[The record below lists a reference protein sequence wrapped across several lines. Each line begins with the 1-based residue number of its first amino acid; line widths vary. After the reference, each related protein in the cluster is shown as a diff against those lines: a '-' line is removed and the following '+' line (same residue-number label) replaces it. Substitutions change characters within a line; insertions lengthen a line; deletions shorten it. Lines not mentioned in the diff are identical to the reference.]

1 MSSHLDYEI
10 NKELGECYLFMG
22 DLDKAEEYYRKAIAS
37 DNTHVAPYLG
47 LATIAVQYGKL
58 EEAMVLYTKAAS
70 IEVTDKTL
78 TGIGL
83 VLMEQEEH
91 EQAYE
96 HFSRAIGMNA
106 ENIVAL
112 NCLVREGHHL
122 GRLEE
127 IIPALETSI
136 GISNESNAIR
146 VSLAGILMSL
156 GRLDEAKAHLEAVL
170 GIDPSNENAR
180 ELIASMAA

>member
-37 DNTHVAPYLG
+37 NNTHIAPYLG
-47 LATIAVQYGKL
+47 LATIAVQHGKL
-58 EEAMVLYTKAAS
+58 EEAMVLYTKAAT

-78 TGIGL
+78 TGMGL
-83 VLMEQEEH
+83 VFMEQGQHEE
-91 EQAYE
+91 AYE
-96 HFSRAIGMNA
+96 HFSRALDMNA
-106 ENIVAL
+106 ENMIAL

-122 GRLEE
+122 GRLQDV
-127 IIPALETSI
+127 IPALEASI
-136 GISNESNAIR
+136 RVSSEANAIR
-146 VSLAGILMSL
+146 VSLAGILMAL
-156 GRLDEAKAHLEAVL
+156 GRFDEAKGHLESVL
-170 GIDPSNENAR
+170 GIDPSNESAR

>member
-1 MSSHLDYEI
+1 MSNHLDYEI

-37 DNTHVAPYLG
+37 NNTFVAPYLG
-47 LATIAVQYGKL
+47 LATIAVQNGKL
-58 EEAMVLYTKAAS
+58 DEAMVLYTKASS
-70 IEVTDKTL
+70 IELSDKTL

-91 EQAYE
+91 EKAYE
-96 HFSRAIGMNA
+96 HFSRALEMNA
-106 ENIVAL
+106 ENIIAL

-127 IIPALETSI
+127 VVPVLE
-136 GISNESNAIR
+136 ISMRVSSEGSSIR
-146 VSLAGILMSL
+146 VSLAGILMAL
-156 GRLDEAKAHLEAVL
+156 GRFDEAKAHLEEVL
-170 GIDPSNENAR
+170 GIDPNNESAR
-180 ELIASMAA
+180 DLINSMAA